1 VDLEIKMPTKHILVV
16 GGAGYIGSHMV
27 DYLLQAGYV
36 PIVLDNLSTGH
47 RDAVLSVKLIV
58 GDMAD
63 NQLLDDLFSTYSFSA
78 VMHFASF
85 IQVGESVLHPLK
97 YYSNNVA
104 NTLHVLQAMLR
115 WKVKHFIFS
124 STAAVYGEP
133 CYTPIDEKHPV
144 APINPYGHSK
154 HMVEQILNDLSKAH
168 DFSYMSLRYFNAA
181 GAHPEG
187 KFTEQHE
194 PETHLI
200 PLILQAAQGERESV
214 TVYGRDYPT
223 ADGTCVR
230 DYVHVTD
237 LCAAHL
243 LALEALC
250 AGAESNVYNLGT
262 GQGYSVQQVIDV
274 VRDVTQCEFKILDS
288 DRRSGDPAMLVA
300 NPERAMH
307 ELKWSP
313 QYADLPIIVE
323 HAWRARFKQLTQHV
337 LQENIQKISIRS

>member
-1 VDLEIKMPTKHILVV
+1 MPTKKYILVV

-27 DYLLQAGYV
+27 DYLLQTGYV

-47 RDAVLSVKLIV
+47 QDAVLSAELII
-58 GDMAD
+58 GNMAD
-63 NQLLDDLFSTYSFSA
+63 NKILDALFAKYSFAA

-85 IQVGESVLHPLK
+85 IQVNESVQHPLK

-104 NTLHVLQAMLR
+104 STLNLLQAMLK

-133 CYTPIDEKHPV
+133 RYTPIDEAHPI

-154 HMVEQILNDLSKAH
+154 WMIEQVLADLSRAH
-168 DFSYMSLRYFNAA
+168 DFSYMTLRYFNAA
-181 GAHPEG
+181 GAHPDG
-187 KFTEQHE
+187 KLAEKHE

-200 PLILQAAQGERESV
+200 PLILQAASRERESI

-223 ADGTCVR
+223 LDGTCVR
-230 DYVHVTD
+230 DYVHVMD

-243 LALEALC
+243 LALEALF
-250 AGAESNVYNLGT
+250 AGAASDVYNLGT

-274 VRDVTQCEFKILDS
+274 VRDVTQCDFIVVDS
-288 DRRSGDPAMLVA
+288 GRRVGDPAVLVA
-300 NPERAMH
+300 NAGRAMK
-307 ELKWSP
+307 ELKWVP
-313 QYADLPIIVE
+313 NYVNLRTIIE
-323 HAWRARFKQLTQHV
+323 HAWQAVYQSSLEV
-337 LQENIQKISIRS
+337 

>member
-1 VDLEIKMPTKHILVV
+1 MLKYVLVV

-27 DYLLQAGYV
+27 DYLLQAGYM

-47 RDAVLSVKLIV
+47 REAVHSAKLIV

-63 NQLLDDLFSTYSFSA
+63 NTLLNDLFSTYPFSA

-85 IQVGESVLHPLK
+85 IQVSESVLHPLK
-97 YYSNNVA
+97 YYTNNVA
-104 NTLHVLQAMLR
+104 NTLNVLQVMLA
-115 WKVKHFIFS
+115 WNVKHFIFS

-133 CYTPIDEKHPV
+133 HYTPIDEAHPI

-154 HMVEQILNDLSKAH
+154 HMVEQILKDLSKAH
-168 DFSYMSLRYFNAA
+168 DFSYMSLRYFNAS

-187 KFTEQHE
+187 KFSEKHE

-200 PLILQAAQGERESV
+200 PLILQAAQRERESV

-223 ADGTCVR
+223 NDGTCVR
-230 DYVHVTD
+230 DYIHVTD

-243 LALEALC
+243 LALEALY

-274 VRDVTQCEFKILDS
+274 VREVTQCEFKVLDS
-288 DRRSGDPAMLVA
+288 DRRSGDPAVLIA
-300 NPERAMH
+300 NPYRAMK
-307 ELKWSP
+307 ELGWIP
-313 QYADLPIIVE
+313 QYVSLATIVK
-323 HAWRARFKQLTQHV
+323 HAWKASHFIKNSVVVDHKDGVSLLNNLKAQ
-337 LQENIQKISIRS
+337 